1 MSEPLADC
9 LTRLERRVIEA
20 EGLAIFLDFDGTLA
34 PLVDDPGDAALPQAT
49 RSLLEEMASLP
60 DVSLT
65 LISGRALEDLRQR
78 AAIEPAAQV
87 IFAGCHGMEIAWP
100 GLTFREPTAES
111 LAGRLREITA
121 ALTRDLER
129 FRGAL
134 VEYKELCA
142 VVHFRLT
149 PEGQRDALE
158 EAVRGRLAPADDL
171 FLVRRGAQSLEIL
184 PRCGWNKGRAAA
196 WILEDYPGWLPV
208 CAGDDSS
215 DEDLFEVLTGSISV
229 RVGEAPSS
237 AARYH
242 VGGTDDLRSFLAW
255 LWATRLCSPKS
266 GSSYSLRSRSKA
278 ALIRPR

>member
-78 AAIEPAAQV
+78 AAIEPAAQM

-142 VVHFRLT
+142 
-149 PEGQRDALE
+149 
-158 EAVRGRLAPADDL
+158 
-171 FLVRRGAQSLEIL
+171 VRRGAQSLEIL